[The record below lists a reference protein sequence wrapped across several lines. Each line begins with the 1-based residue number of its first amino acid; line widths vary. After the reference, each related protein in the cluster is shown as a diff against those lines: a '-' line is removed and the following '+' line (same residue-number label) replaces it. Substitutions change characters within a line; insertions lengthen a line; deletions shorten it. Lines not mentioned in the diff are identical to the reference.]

1 MKTFLLSFIF
11 TASAA
16 LTVVILWVLLV
27 LFFSL

>member
-16 LTVVILWVLLV
+16 LVVAILWVLLV